1 MPQTSVRP
9 ARSDGEF
16 ADVFARRARTPLR
29 GFLPGRRVWSAVGG
43 SAAAVVVIAG
53 ATALVARIDW
63 SGGPENVTTAAAKK
77 AGATKQGS
85 TKADGAR
92 AATTPSA
99 AASAGK
105 DKGPDVV
112 YLPPPGGYGSGTS
125 VGGPASNASGSG
137 SRSGSGSGSGSGT
150 SSGGTA
156 AGDAQKSAS
165 QSAGA
170 TPQQATPYM
179 SSDGSVEADA
189 NNYWDQSVVT
199 VKSTKALSGLKVVV
213 KIIQTGGVANTGT
226 WSSLDDKVSV
236 SSGTSSGEL
245 DYVITLKPGVTL
257 EPGTY
262 SFAFQ
267 YNHAPGHRDAGGDR
281 YNVTSTSTTSVTEY
295 GKGGF

>member
-53 ATALVARIDW
+53 ATALIARIDW
-63 SGGPENVTTAAAKK
+63 SGGPETVTTTAAAKK

-85 TKADGAR
+85 TKAGGDT
-92 AATTPSA
+92 ATTAPSA

-125 VGGPASNASGSG
+125 VGGPASSASGSG
-137 SRSGSGSGSGSGT
+137 SRSGSGT

-170 TPQQATPYM
+170 TSQQSTPYL
-179 SSDGSVEADA
+179 SSDGSVVADT
-189 NNYWDQSVVT
+189 NNYWDQSLVT
-199 VKSTKALSGLKVVV
+199 VKSTKALSGLKVVF

-226 WSSLDDKVSV
+226 WSSLEGKVSV
-236 SSGTSSGEL
+236 SSGASSGEL

-262 SFAFQ
+262 SFAVQ

-281 YNVTSTSTTSVTEY
+281 YNVTTTSTTSVTEY

>member
-63 SGGPENVTTAAAKK
+63 SGGPETVTTTAAAKK
-77 AGATKQGS
+77 ADATKQGS
-85 TKADGAR
+85 AKADGDT
-92 AATTPSA
+92 ATTAPSA

-125 VGGPASNASGSG
+125 VGGPASSASGSG
-137 SRSGSGSGSGSGT
+137 SRSGSGT

-170 TPQQATPYM
+170 TPQQSTPYM
-179 SSDGSVEADA
+179 SSDGSVVADT
-189 NNYWDQSVVT
+189 NNYWDQSLVT
-199 VKSTKALSGLKVVV
+199 VKSTKALSGLKVVF

-226 WSSLDDKVSV
+226 WSSLADKVSV
-236 SSGTSSGEL
+236 SSGASSGEL
-245 DYVITLKPGVTL
+245 DYVITLKSGVTL

-262 SFAFQ
+262 SFAVQ

-281 YNVTSTSTTSVTEY
+281 YNVTTTSTTSVTEY